1 MRFWQLNYRCL
12 PVIYQSTHSQDQLQ
26 PVGNLGSYRFVKVTQ
41 SCKSRIGSGPSLVL
55 GKIVAHGQK
64 AARRVDVGRGWL
76 TGCRLLTE
84 DALPLSLRLYLP
96 SLLPSILILS
106 LSLFPSVLSLTL
118 LCLRFASSFPPKF
131 LPPLFTRL
139 LPLPP
144 FVPLYLQ
151 RPPPR
156 SLATVLFGKII

>member
-1 MRFWQLNYRCL
+1 M
-12 PVIYQSTHSQDQLQ
+12 
-26 PVGNLGSYRFVKVTQ
+26 GSYRFVKVTQ

-106 LSLFPSVLSLTL
+106 LSPPLSLSLSLFPSVLSLTL
-118 LCLRFASSFPPKF
+118 LCLRFAFSFPPKF

-151 RPPPR
+151 RTPSPFL
-156 SLATVLFGKII
+156 STVLFGKII

>member
-1 MRFWQLNYRCL
+1 MQILSYDNFLILEQFTSLTIHQLLDSLTCYASRTRFRQLNYRCL
-12 PVIYQSTHSQDQLQ
+12 PVIYRSTHSQDQLQ
-26 PVGNLGSYRFVKVTQ
+26 PVGNSASYRFVKVTQ

-106 LSLFPSVLSLTL
+106 LSLFPSLS
-118 LCLRFASSFPPKF
+118 
-131 LPPLFTRL
+131 
-139 LPLPP
+139 
-144 FVPLYLQ
+144 
-151 RPPPR
+151 
-156 SLATVLFGKII
+156 